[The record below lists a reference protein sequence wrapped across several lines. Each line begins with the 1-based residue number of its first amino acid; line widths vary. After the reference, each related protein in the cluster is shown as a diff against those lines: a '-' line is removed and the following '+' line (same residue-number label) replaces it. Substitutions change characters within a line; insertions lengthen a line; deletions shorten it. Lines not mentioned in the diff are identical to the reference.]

1 MNLQPLGP
9 EPSALPSCATS
20 RDIIKSLAIQ
30 DFNFRWSGK
39 QDLNLQ
45 PLGPKP
51 SALPSCAI
59 SRLSG
64 APEGIRTPDLLVR
77 SQTLYPAEL
86 RAHLCAL
93 PFKKNQM
100 VASDRIELPT
110 RGFSVL
116 CSTD

>member
-1 MNLQPLGP
+1 MSFVFYKIIFWSERQDLNLQPLGP

-86 RAHLCAL
+86 RA
-93 PFKKNQM
+93 Q
-100 VASDRIELPT
+100 
-110 RGFSVL
+110 
-116 CSTD
+116 